1 MEILIYSI
9 IIIILVYVL
18 INYLNI
24 NKITA
29 SGEGF
34 TVLNNDILDYL
45 RYEIDKLVDD
55 ENAAYRDLGLLA
67 HNRWTHF
74 EGEDF
79 VKGEMIVID
88 SQPADECCDLQ
99 LLTYLQI

>member
-1 MEILIYSI
+1 MVEQIFSI
-9 IIIILVYVL
+9 APKLRSLVNHVL
-18 INYLNI
+18 TFEDLH
-24 NKITA
+24 
-29 SGEGF
+29 
-34 TVLNNDILDYL
+34 
-45 RYEIDKLVDD
+45 LVDD

-67 HNRWTHF
+67 HNRWSHF
-74 EGEDF
+74 EGEGF